1 MIQIVNGINQIEEIK
16 ELIIQYTLYLNRDL
30 SFQNIEEELKD
41 LKYKYTGENGK
52 ILAALANNKVVG
64 CVAYHKHNDKRCE
77 MKRLFVLEEYRNLH
91 IGESL
96 IQEIIKLAKE
106 NYFQEMVL
114 DTIEPLKP
122 AIHLYKKFGFIET
135 ESYYDNP
142 MSDVI
147 YMKKIL

>member
-1 MIQIVNGINQIEEIK
+1 MIQIVNGINYIEEIK

-114 DTIEPLKP
+114 DTIEPLK
-122 AIHLYKKFGFIET
+122 
-135 ESYYDNP
+135 ES
-142 MSDVI
+142 V
-147 YMKKIL
+147 K